1 MEKARELDPSHP
13 DLPGLEA
20 DIEAASRIEPP
31 ASFEPPPLA
40 EVPLVEA
47 PPPVEP
53 DPENE
58 IAGEVDEFFAS
69 VESPAAEATEEDTT
83 VAEPSIEQ
91 PQPPVPSLD
100 AQPAARL
107 DSESEQRIDDLLN
120 EGQESFETGQYQ
132 TAIDAWS
139 RIFLIDIDHAEA
151 SRRIELARKLKAEVE
166 RQTEEAFHEGIT
178 RLESGNEEGAKE
190 AFNSVLEM
198 QPNHMGARD
207 YLDKIESGDLSV
219 ASGAIPELAPVVEAP
234 PEVEP
239 AEAQPKDQGDLTPTP
254 TPVPSVLDGFDASEP
269 EFEPVPAAP
278 APGKRSFALIGS
290 AVLILLLAVGWFV
303 YSNWNR
309 FFPASGP
316 EDGATT
322 GQSQTDPIARARE
335 LHEAGNTAMAIN
347 VLRRLPPGND
357 QYAEAQAMIAAWESG
372 SQPED
377 ESPSNEPS
385 QEALALRDEL
395 LRLAQQA
402 ISREEHLLA
411 LSLLAQADAIKD
423 LEEDHEALQNKA
435 NVALDFLR
443 EERDLFDQGT
453 GSMPYPTCGE
463 CTTTAGA
470 TQTSSA

>member
-1 MEKARELDPSHP
+1 
-13 DLPGLEA
+13 
-20 DIEAASRIEPP
+20 
-31 ASFEPPPLA
+31 
-40 EVPLVEA
+40 
-47 PPPVEP
+47 
-53 DPENE
+53 
-58 IAGEVDEFFAS
+58 
-69 VESPAAEATEEDTT
+69 
-83 VAEPSIEQ
+83 
-91 PQPPVPSLD
+91 
-100 AQPAARL
+100 
-107 DSESEQRIDDLLN
+107 
-120 EGQESFETGQYQ
+120 
-132 TAIDAWS
+132 
-139 RIFLIDIDHAEA
+139 
-151 SRRIELARKLKAEVE
+151 
-166 RQTEEAFHEGIT
+166 
-178 RLESGNEEGAKE
+178 LESGNEEGAKE

-443 EERDLFDQGT
+443 EERDLFDQGDWEYALPNLWRMHDNSR
-453 GSMPYPTCGE
+453 GNPDIIRLMVNSYYNLGLRDLQRGDAKSALE
-463 CTTTAGA
+463 KFEEAQQLVEGDEDLDRLA
-470 TQTSSA
+470 QFSSAYAQRSADMLYRIFVKYQRFR